1 MCRKIMNRFA
11 LLLLL
16 TAAVALMTA
25 GCGKKTDPAGT
36 GQPTGEETVPSGA
49 ENESTEDPRIMPEL
63 QSEDDIGIFCGTVKD
78 AGMNTMVVANKE
90 YPDGGA
96 VLCVKVVQRLAE
108 PECGEVQGE

>member
-63 QSEDDIGIFCGTVKD
+63 QSEDDEGNLALMTPAKD
-78 AGMNTMVVANKE
+78 IKSGS
-90 YPDGGA
+90 
-96 VLCVKVVQRLAE
+96 
-108 PECGEVQGE
+108 EVC

>member
-36 GQPTGEETVPSGA
+36 GQPTGEETVPSGDQK
-49 ENESTEDPRIMPEL
+49 STRLNSSHLKLSRMP
-63 QSEDDIGIFCGTVKD
+63 SS
-78 AGMNTMVVANKE
+78 A
-90 YPDGGA
+90 
-96 VLCVKVVQRLAE
+96 
-108 PECGEVQGE
+108 

>member
-1 MCRKIMNRFA
+1 MNRFA

>member
-36 GQPTGEETVPSGA
+36 GQPTGRDGTFRGGKRKYGRPEDNAGA
-49 ENESTEDPRIMPEL
+49 S
-63 QSEDDIGIFCGTVKD
+63 IGG
-78 AGMNTMVVANKE
+78 
-90 YPDGGA
+90 
-96 VLCVKVVQRLAE
+96 
-108 PECGEVQGE
+108 

>member
-49 ENESTEDPRIMPEL
+49 ENESTEDPRWLRIKNIRTASCL
-63 QSEDDIGIFCGTVKD
+63 QKR
-78 AGMNTMVVANKE
+78 MR
-90 YPDGGA
+90 P
-96 VLCVKVVQRLAE
+96 
-108 PECGEVQGE
+108 

>member
-49 ENESTEDPRIMPEL
+49 ENESTEDPRIMPAL
-63 QSEDDIGIFCGTVKD
+63 QSEDDIGIFCGTVQD
-78 AGMNTMVVANKE
+78 ALFPLRLPHAS
-90 YPDGGA
+90 YLPDFHTILPAQA
-96 VLCVKVVQRLAE
+96 VPTPDSAK
-108 PECGEVQGE
+108 